1 MKVYVVGNLLVKQ
14 DSLPIRLLPK
24 LKRELPNIDFVEFDP
39 TEDFPKEKQLIIVDT
54 VLDIKRVIL
63 LKDINKIQLNKVC
76 SLHDFDMGYNL
87 KLMKKFKLIDN
98 VWIIGVPEKISE
110 KKAVQQIK
118 EVITNLSSKSV

>member
-14 DSLPIRLLPK
+14 DSLPIRLLPR